1 MKKNYFMLAA
11 TAALF
16 AACAETD
23 LVNEIAVEETPQ
35 AIGFETF
42 ANKQT
47 RADDETPAAVTT
59 ALATHHDAYKVWA
72 YKNTQN
78 STLVFNAEEVT
89 ASDNTYTE
97 TQYWDK
103 AATNYYFYAAAP
115 ALAVTENGLTF
126 NESTTGT
133 EESTTTNQ
141 DKAYFSY
148 NQLTLSGTN
157 FSNTT
162 SLSTTP
168 QTTFISKDNS
178 TSKQTITDVDVDYM
192 IANTPVSRNNNGG
205 YTNPVGFDFK
215 HILSRLNI
223 TIKANDDTPTI
234 KLTKL
239 SLHGLKNKATF
250 NSQTETFTSRWTS
263 ASTDTYNGYKV
274 SSDAGITVPTT
285 ASYILECLLIPQ
297 IAKYQFV
304 ALAGENSYNEQA
316 PYIHV
321 QYTIDSEI
329 FDAYY
334 NLAALFG
341 ATLDDKE
348 TAEQNENEVTFSEA
362 YQSTLNIT
370 FSPQGITFTT
380 ATTDWVAENTT
391 TDDKTI
397 D

>member
-11 TAALF
+11 TTMML
-16 AACAETD
+16 AACAQTD
-23 LVNEIAVEETPQ
+23 VVNEIAVEETPQ

-47 RADDETPAAVTT
+47 RADDETPAAATT

-78 STLVFNAEEVT
+78 TTLVFNAEGVK
-89 ASDNTYTE
+89 ASDNSYSF

-115 ALAVTENGLTF
+115 ALAVTQNGLTF
-126 NESTTGT
+126 TESKTGA
-133 EESTTTNQ
+133 TTNQ
-141 DKAYFSY
+141 DAAYFMY
-148 NQLTLSGTN
+148 TDLTLSGSN
-157 FSNTT
+157 FSNLTNLRT
-162 SLSTTP
+162 DAQS
-168 QTTFISKDNS
+168 TFIIKDNEG
-178 TSKQTITDVDVDYM
+178 KQTITGTDVDYM
-192 IANTPVSRNNNGG
+192 IAKTPVARANGT
-205 YTNPVGFDFK
+205 YTNPVNFDFK

-223 TIKANDDTPTI
+223 TIKAAASTPTI
-234 KLTKL
+234 KLTNL
-239 SLHGLKNKATF
+239 SLHSLKNKATF
-250 NSQTETFTSRWTS
+250 NSSMETFTSRWSSS
-263 ASTDTYNGYKV
+263 ATTAYNGYKV
-274 SSDAGITVPTT
+274 ASNTGITVPTT

-297 IAKYQFV
+297 IAKYQSV
-304 ALAGENSYNEQA
+304 ALAGENSYDENA

-321 QYTIDSEI
+321 QYMIDSEI

-341 ATLDDKE
+341 ATSDDTNTNDKK
-348 TAEQNENEVTFSEA
+348 ENEVTFSEA
-362 YQSTLNIT
+362 CQSTLNIT
-370 FSPQGITFTT
+370 FNPTGIEFSTT
-380 ATTDWVAENTT
+380 TTNWGAENTT

>member
-11 TAALF
+11 TTMML
-16 AACAETD
+16 AACAQTD
-23 LVNEIAVEETPQ
+23 VVNEIAVEETPQ

-42 ANKQT
+42 ANKAT
-47 RADDETPAAVTT
+47 RADDETPAAATT

-78 STLVFNAEEVT
+78 STLVFNEKEVT
-89 ASDNTYTE
+89 AADNKYST

-103 AATNYYFYAAAP
+103 AATKYYFYAAAP
-115 ALAVTENGLTF
+115 ALAVVQNRLTF
-126 NESTTGT
+126 TESKTG
-133 EESTTTNQ
+133 EGESATTNQ
-141 DKAYFSY
+141 DDAHFKYTD
-148 NQLTLSGTN
+148 LTLSGTN
-157 FSNTT
+157 FSNLTT
-162 SLSTTP
+162 LSTSAQP
-168 QTTFISKDNS
+168 TFIKKDNS
-178 TSKQTITDVDVDYM
+178 NKQTITDTDVDYM
-192 IANTPVSRNNNGG
+192 IAKTPVERSNGT
-205 YTNPVGFDFK
+205 YTNPVNFNFK

-223 TIKANDDTPTI
+223 TIKAAANIPAI

-250 NSQTETFTSRWTS
+250 NSSTETFTFRWTS
-263 ASTDTYNGYKV
+263 ASTNVYSGYKV
-274 SSDAGITVPTT
+274 SSDAGIIVPTT

-297 IAKYQFV
+297 IAEYQSV
-304 ALAGENSYNEQA
+304 ALAGENSYNEKA

-341 ATLDDKE
+341 ATSDNNQTTEKK
-348 TAEQNENEVTFSEA
+348 ENEVTFNEA
-362 YQSTLNIT
+362 HQSTLNIT
-370 FSPQGITFTT
+370 FSPQGITFSTT
-380 ATTDWVAENTT
+380 TTDWVAENTT